1 MNEELKNKA
10 NEVLLQ
16 LLNKATEVGEVA
28 MAEIP
33 LVVQELLTYNFV
45 TSLVG
50 FICWL
55 SVAIGSWYGVY
66 RFFKWGLS
74 KNNGGKTN
82 IYIHDMEA
90 MAIFA
95 PFMALMLS
103 PWFLLNTAWLKIWL
117 APRVYLLE
125 YAASLIK

>member
-1 MNEELKNKA
+1 MNEELQLKA

-16 LLNKATEVGEVA
+16 LLNKATEVGEAA

-50 FICWL
+50 FIVWGILAAL
-55 SVAIGSWYGVY
+55 SLTILFKYFKPIAQEDHDAGLAFIAFVAIVNLLIYLV
-66 RFFKWGLS
+66 FFS
-74 KNNGGKTN
+74 
-82 IYIHDMEA
+82 
-90 MAIFA
+90 
-95 PFMALMLS
+95 
-103 PWFLLNTAWLKIWL
+103 TAWLKIWL

>member
-16 LLNKATEVGEVA
+16 LLNKATEVGEAA

-33 LVVQELLTYNFV
+33 LVVQELLTWRFAE
-45 TSLVG
+45 SLIQNVIG
-50 FICWL
+50 LLIALFWL
-55 SVAIGSWYGVY
+55 WVY
-66 RFFKWGLS
+66 KKIIDHHVKSRDDLIEHPEYMFL
-74 KNNGGKTN
+74 TLT
-82 IYIHDMEA
+82 
-90 MAIFA
+90 IFGWI
-95 PFMALMLS
+95 PVFEMV
-103 PWFLLNTAWLKIWL
+103 NTDWIKIWL